1 MFHIQVD
8 VLELKNI
15 QQKKKKREISV
26 KMKVKDGDS
35 DTQWTERETN
45 KTSALNKQ

>member
-15 QQKKKKREISV
+15 QQKKKET
-26 KMKVKDGDS
+26 GDIGQ
-35 DTQWTERETN
+35 DEG
-45 KTSALNKQ
+45 